1 VVAYTFRGGCG
12 DPLQMDLDT
21 LLWWFG
27 QADWL
32 QKQRQG

>member
-1 VVAYTFRGGCG
+1 
-12 DPLQMDLDT
+12 MDLDT